1 MGSAEP
7 AETSESGSE
16 SFERLRLRMQA
27 LQAPTAPHVDP
38 QALAVGALRVAGRLG
53 QTDML
58 RRVDAL
64 GRAGVCDP
72 RGVADLRLAA
82 RSLTYALSRRGVAR
96 DLGDSP
102 HASALRT
109 EALGLK
115 RACIETLDALDT
127 DEARLW
133 LEVFR
138 LPSNDLELVFD
149 LRSIALLYEEQG
161 SALGEGF
168 DRAGSLIALRRSAD
182 ALEAWLEGPGATLE
196 WNQWVARAFSLARS
210 LYLEAWRIGKC
221 LEGGPGGLALEFP
234 SIAGIA
240 RSARRNRGPTSFTQT
255 VPHGAGPLTPQSAA
269 DEREPPFESSGA
281 AEPDPEPALA
291 PTTSPDSGP
300 AQDSE
305 PAPASDPEPAPT
317 PAPKSDSEPAPRSA
331 PDSQQGRRHS
341 NRLTAELEVTLFSDS
356 NFYVGFTEN
365 ISEGGLFVATYFTR
379 PLGSKLEICVRIPGR
394 ADPLTLRG
402 SVRWLR
408 DDSPTSDGHP
418 GMGIQFDAIS
428 KSDESDIAAFL
439 GTRDP
444 LFFVE

>member
-82 RSLTYALSRRGVAR
+82 RSLTYALSRRGEAR

-161 SALGEGF
+161 SALREGF

-255 VPHGAGPLTPQSAA
+255 VHGAGPLTPQSAA

-281 AEPDPEPALA
+281 AEPDPEPA
-291 PTTSPDSGP
+291 
-300 AQDSE
+300 
-305 PAPASDPEPAPT
+305 PAPDPEPAPT

-341 NRLTAELEVTLFSDS
+341 NRLPAELEVTLF
-356 NFYVGFTEN
+356 
-365 ISEGGLFVATYFTR
+365 
-379 PLGSKLEICVRIPGR
+379 
-394 ADPLTLRG
+394 
-402 SVRWLR
+402 
-408 DDSPTSDGHP
+408 
-418 GMGIQFDAIS
+418 
-428 KSDESDIAAFL
+428 
-439 GTRDP
+439 
-444 LFFVE
+444 